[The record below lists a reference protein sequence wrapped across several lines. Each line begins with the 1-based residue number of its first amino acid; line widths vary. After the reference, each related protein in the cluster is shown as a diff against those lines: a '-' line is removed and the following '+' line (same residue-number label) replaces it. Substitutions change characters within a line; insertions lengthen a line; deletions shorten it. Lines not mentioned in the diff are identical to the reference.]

1 MKTAAVVL
9 MLGRQC
15 SRGRLGVVVHAGIV
29 DVPGDNAPSAPPPLD
44 THSSC
49 LHGTVAPVLATPTA
63 IHRQPPVSPTWCGG
77 GAPSPYPPPFPP
89 SSPRLPSRLWN
100 RVKGENPSGWWEA
113 NRGSIPGCRRWVKAA
128 RGKRFGGA
136 PWLAGK
142 ARTPLWH
149 RGYGW

>member
-1 MKTAAVVL
+1 

-77 GAPSPYPPPFPP
+77 GAPSTLSSSFPSFFP
-89 SSPRLPSRLWN
+89 SSPLS
-100 RVKGENPSGWWEA
+100 VVEQSKGGKPKWLVGGQQGLDPGMQTLGQSGPREK
-113 NRGSIPGCRRWVKAA
+113 IRRRALVGWQ
-128 RGKRFGGA
+128 GKNSAVA
-136 PWLAGK
+136 PWLWMVTA
-142 ARTPLWH
+142 PLA
-149 RGYGW
+149 